1 MAYKKT
7 IFAFAVLAVLVM
19 SSAASALLD
28 DPYAP
33 LIGFQMAAA
42 KNLYINDT
50 PFDLGLMAFH
60 GSSSNWVL
68 FFKHNDFDEPPY
80 DNLSV
85 TVKCNDLGSTTFQT
99 TAYQD
104 WVDYGVLNIEFPYG
118 AGSIGVTFNSV
129 PFTGKFSRCSVSV
142 ADYPSSYDN
151 NTYTYNYIDAEM
163 IPFLSTLEF
172 VTCTDAGNAEISIL
186 DEIDMLVTMMSGFW
200 TIAWLV
206 FSILIVVVG
215 VFMVPIFVFI
225 LIRWAIYRLSG
236 FRLIERKE
244 DKLIVAE

>member
-1 MAYKKT
+1 M
-7 IFAFAVLAVLVM
+7 VLLM
-19 SSAASALLD
+19 SSAADALLA

-33 LIGFQMAAA
+33 FFGFQMAVA

-60 GSSSNWVL
+60 GSSSNWIL
-68 FFKHNDFDEPPY
+68 FYKHNDFDDPPY
-80 DNLSV
+80 DNLSL
-85 TVKCNDLGSTTFQT
+85 TVECNGESPVTFQT

-104 WVDYGVLNIEFPYG
+104 WVDYGVLSIEFPYA
-118 AGSIGVTFNSV
+118 AGSVGVTYNSV
-129 PFTGKFSRCSVSV
+129 SFTGKFSRCSVSV

-163 IPFLSTLEF
+163 IPFLNTLEF